1 TPHGPDPPPHP
12 RRLDDM
18 TNNGVRAGSNTTCTP
33 GSARRTIF
41 FGCTLL
47 VLTFFTVGCG
57 RATKPAE
64 EKVPPAPVKWE
75 GLRQLFLEE
84 WTELVGTTQPLPDHA
99 ARVTS
104 PVAGRVLEVLPKS
117 GAKEK
122 SGTKEIVEGQE

>member
-1 TPHGPDPPPHP
+1 MPAAP
-12 RRLDDM
+12 R
-18 TNNGVRAGSNTTCTP
+18 VRTALLL
-33 GSARRTIF
+33 SACLHL
-41 FGCTLL
+41 GCNH
-47 VLTFFTVGCG
+47 
-57 RATKPAE
+57 AAKPAE
-64 EKVPPAPVKWE
+64 EKVPPAPAKWE

-122 SGTKEIVEGQE
+122 SGTKEIVEGQEVEEGDVLVRL